1 MFTVCLHH
9 FIGCDLER
17 IYREL
22 EEQFPEITFLRC
34 YMNPIMQKHGPTPD
48 QKLRK
53 AMYESLDSEPDKMD
67 TKQISI
73 LGSDFALDQSSD
85 LKELLPK
92 AGYTVRELQSCRTW
106 KSIKNWEMQEH
117 FSVVIHLENN
127 GIELLAK
134 TTGQNIS
141 LSPTEF

>member
-1 MFTVCLHH
+1 MFTVCIHH

-34 YMNPIMQKHGPTPD
+34 YMDPIMQKHGPTPD

-67 TKQISI
+67 TKQF
-73 LGSDFALDQSSD
+73 LFW
-85 LKELLPK
+85 EVTLL
-92 AGYTVRELQSCRTW
+92 
-106 KSIKNWEMQEH
+106 
-117 FSVVIHLENN
+117 
-127 GIELLAK
+127 
-134 TTGQNIS
+134 
-141 LSPTEF
+141 